1 MFDENNVGI
10 QIIPYSEPYCRKKVN
25 KVIFK
30 VGNCQNILCEHTVN
44 IGIIIDT
51 IEFLQIG
58 NNPNIGINNS
68 LLYSLLIELG
78 KDECCSTIKKVEIN
92 LDKIQPQCITELS
105 TLLENNDTLTTFEL
119 KCNGSYAHSYL
130 GFKSILIKT
139 SLQKIVLNCNMKLEH
154 IVGYFSLT
162 KYPYLITLDLSYSFD
177 RNTEADFSTS
187 VQQFINILLNSMP
200 SLRNF
205 IYNGNK
211 DFKKILLQNFLSID
225 DHNIYLKFISILY
238 PDLSPQHN
246 QQDQEQQVID
256 LTEESSAF
264 YSQSKC
270 DINDISDITTSLP
283 YHSFHSNYNN
293 IEASTSTSS
302 NYINVLDLYND
313 IPSYPPPAYPSNCN
327 LGPTSNILSKES
339 DNLLLLGEDSSDRS
353 LVIDEERCE

>member
-30 VGNCQNILCEHTVN
+30 VGNCQNILCKDTVT

-51 IEFLQIG
+51 IEFLKIG
-58 NNPNIGINNS
+58 DNSNIGIHNS

-78 KDECCSTIKKVEIN
+78 KEECCSTIKKVEIN
-92 LDKIQPQCITELS
+92 LNKIQPQCITELS
-105 TLLENNDTLTTFEL
+105 NLLENNNTLTTFEL
-119 KCNGSYAHSYL
+119 KCNGSYLYPCL
-130 GFKSILIKT
+130 GFKNILIKT
-139 SLQKIVLNCNMKLEH
+139 SLQKIVLNCNMKLVH
-154 IVGYFSLT
+154 IVSYFSST
-162 KYPYLITLDLSYSFD
+162 KYPDLTTLDLSHSFD
-177 RNTEADFSTS
+177 RDTEADLSTS
-187 VQQFINILLNSMP
+187 AQQFINILLNVMP
-200 SLRNF
+200 SLKHF
-205 IYNGNK
+205 IYDGNK
-211 DFKKILLQNFLSID
+211 DFKKILLQNFLSVN

-238 PDLSPQHN
+238 PDSSSQYN
-246 QQDQEQQVID
+246 QQDPEQKVID
-256 LTEESSAF
+256 LTEESSTI

-283 YHSFHSNYNN
+283 YQSFPSNYNN

-302 NYINVLDLYND
+302 NYMNTLDLYND
-313 IPSYPPPAYPSNCN
+313 IPSYHPPPYHSNCN
-327 LGPTSNILSKES
+327 LSVTSNISSKES

>member
-10 QIIPYSEPYCRKKVN
+10 QIIPYSEPYFRKKVN

-30 VGNCQNILCEHTVN
+30 VGNCQNILCKDTVN

-58 NNPNIGINNS
+58 DNPNIGIHNS
-68 LLYSLLIELG
+68 LLYSLLIELV
-78 KDECCSTIKKVEIN
+78 KEECCSTIKKVEIN

-105 TLLENNDTLTTFEL
+105 NLLENNNTLTTFEL
-119 KCNGSYAHSYL
+119 KCNGSYLYPCL
-130 GFKSILIKT
+130 GLKSILIKT
-139 SLQKIVLNCNMKLEH
+139 SLQKIVLSCNMKLAH
-154 IVGYFSLT
+154 IVGYFSPT
-162 KYPYLITLDLSYSFD
+162 KYPCLITLDLSYSFD
-177 RNTEADFSTS
+177 RNTEADFSTFA
-187 VQQFINILLNSMP
+187 QQFINILLNSMP
-200 SLRNF
+200 SLKNF

-211 DFKKILLQNFLSID
+211 DFKKILLQNFLSVN

-238 PDLSPQHN
+238 PDSSSQYN
-246 QQDQEQQVID
+246 QQDQEQQVTD
-256 LTEESSAF
+256 LTEESSTI

-283 YHSFHSNYNN
+283 YHSF
-293 IEASTSTSS
+293 SS
-302 NYINVLDLYND
+302 DLYND
-313 IPSYPPPAYPSNCN
+313 IPSYPPPPYHSNCN
-327 LGPTSNILSKES
+327 LDVTSNISSRES